1 LSHPTI
7 QFFRCRAKQIS
18 PWRRQDVSVKKHPQ
32 LAEHPKRV
40 RAARCFQNRRR
51 APTIPVHREATV
63 KMPSRRRF
71 LGTAAATAVMPLV
84 GVSLAPAEQRMILND
99 ASRLSPT
106 PVARHV
112 TLSKP
117 GTDELIARIRA
128 ELKEAAVARRPVAAS
143 VARHSMGGQSLPRDG
158 TAITLDGGPLELDT
172 VAKTYR
178 TSAGNRWS
186 DVIRMLDPKGFS
198 PSVMQSN
205 SDFGVGST
213 FCVNAHGW
221 PVPHGPFGSTVRAI
235 RMVLPDGTLI
245 QCSRRENAELFGLA
259 MGGYGLFG
267 IIVELDVAMEP
278 NVLLEPRFERMGPER
293 FAAEFIRAI
302 DSDRALAM
310 AYGRMS
316 VSRKNFFDDALMVS
330 YRPVAAQPASLEP
343 ATSSGKLTGFENAI
357 YRAQTGWEAAKGLR
371 WFVEARLGPA
381 VTGSRA
387 TRNSLMA
394 EPVINLA
401 QKDLRRTDILHEYFV
416 APERFGEFLV
426 ACRDII
432 PKSRAEFLNV
442 TLRYVAED
450 KTPSLAIAPVRRIAA
465 VMSFSQEVT
474 PEGEIDMMQTT
485 EALIDRVTAIGGA
498 FYLPYRL
505 HARRDQVEKAYP
517 AVPAFVAAKRHYDPG
532 LMFRNA
538 MWDTYFA

>member
-1 LSHPTI
+1 MH
-7 QFFRCRAKQIS
+7 
-18 PWRRQDVSVKKHPQ
+18 
-32 LAEHPKRV
+32 
-40 RAARCFQNRRR
+40 
-51 APTIPVHREATV
+51 
-63 KMPSRRRF
+63 SRRSF
-71 LGTAAATAVMPLV
+71 LRTAAATALMPL
-84 GVSLAPAEQRMILND
+84 SDLAPTRAEQRTILND

-112 TLSKP
+112 VLSKP
-117 GTDELIARIRA
+117 ATDDLVARIRS
-128 ELKEAAVARRPVAAS
+128 ELKEAAAAGRPVAAS

-172 VAKTYR
+172 AAKTYR
-178 TSAGNRWS
+178 TSAANRWS
-186 DVIRMLDPKGFS
+186 DVIRYLDPRGFS
-198 PSVMQSN
+198 PAVMQSN

-221 PVPHGPFGSTVRAI
+221 PVPHGPFGTTVKAI
-235 RMVLPDGTLI
+235 RMVLADGTLM
-245 QCSRRENAELFGLA
+245 QCSRSENTELFGLA

-267 IIVELDVAMEP
+267 IIVELDVEMTP
-278 NVLLEPRFERMGPER
+278 NLLLEPRFERMAPER
-293 FAAEFIRAI
+293 FAEQFIRTI
-302 DSDRALAM
+302 DTDPTTAM
-310 AYGRMS
+310 AYGRLS
-316 VSRKNFFDDALMVS
+316 VSRKSFFDDALMVT
-330 YRPVAAQPASLEP
+330 YRPVTEQPKSLP
-343 ATSSGKLTGFENAI
+343 PVTSSGKLTGLQNDI
-357 YRAQTGWEAAKGLR
+357 YRAQTGWEVAKNLR
-371 WFVEARLGPA
+371 WFMESRLGPA
-381 VTGSRA
+381 ITGARA

-401 QKDLRRTDILHEYFV
+401 QKDMRRTDILHEYFV
-416 APERFGEFLV
+416 APERFGEFLA

-450 KTPSLAIAPVRRIAA
+450 KTPALSIAPVRRIAA

-485 EALIDRVTAIGGA
+485 EALIERVTATGGA

-505 HARRDQVEKAYP
+505 HARRDQVAKAYP
-517 AVPAFVAAKRHYDPG
+517 AMSAFVAAKRRYDPG
-532 LMFRNA
+532 LLFRNA